1 MANFPDKGFSAAD
14 PDDEIDLEALVKKN
28 PPPQQPA
35 PVKQASSQS
44 TQPPRQEKPRAPA
57 AAPQSDVFDVGSFP
71 KAASVQ
77 NRPAAPSEQK
87 KQPQPAHLP
96 RAGAPVSA
104 DYDGETEFDHP
115 VHRKRVRV
123 LPSLPT
129 LILII
134 IVSAATALVTGV
146 IIHLTSPSLDS
157 KMQEILSNQENN
169 SVKVNNLEQT
179 LSKVVDDVKALQ
191 TRPQPQRA
199 PVAVQKKH
207 AAIPK
212 AAPAESEPAP
222 AAPQTGETP
231 PAE

>member
-35 PVKQASSQS
+35 PVKQAAPQS

-57 AAPQSDVFDVGSFP
+57 APQSDIFDVGSFP

-87 KQPQPAHLP
+87 KQPQPAHPP
-96 RAGAPVSA
+96 RAAAPVSA

-115 VHRKRVRV
+115 VHRKRVRI

-134 IVSAATALVTGV
+134 FVSAATAIVTGV
-146 IIHLTSPSLDS
+146 VIHLTSPSLDN
-157 KMQEILSNQENN
+157 KMQEILSNQENT
-169 SVKVNNLEQT
+169 SLKVNNLEQT
-179 LSKVVDDVKALQ
+179 VSKMVDDIKALQ
-191 TRPQPQRA
+191 TKPQPQAA
-199 PVAVQKKH
+199 PAAPKKH
-207 AAIPK
+207 AAKPK
-212 AAPAESEPAP
+212 AAPAESEPASP
-222 AAPQTGETP
+222 APETGETQ